1 MASSRKS
8 SSIDLVAAT
17 RVALHSVADPG
28 ANLLLGLSGGVD
40 SVVLLDVLA
49 RLAPESRF
57 SLRALHVHHG
67 ISPNADQWAE
77 FCASLCAAKGVPFSI
92 EQVDVVPFRSL
103 GIEGAARHARYEAY
117 RRHATDLVVLA
128 QHRDDQV
135 ETVLL
140 HLARGAGARGLGGMA
155 PVRQMTDSG
164 ARVFRPFL
172 DASRQDIE
180 AYARERGL
188 RWIEDE
194 SNDFLHLRR
203 NFLRSRVLPELET
216 VFPNVRAA
224 VARSAR
230 HLADAGS
237 LLDQLA
243 DADLAAIAVDDALAV
258 DGLSAIGIE
267 RARNALRRWCERRS
281 APWPGSARLGE
292 ILRQTREATDDAV
305 LEVEVA
311 GWSFRR
317 YRGRL
322 YLDRNLPVPP
332 SDFRETWNG
341 ERFLPL
347 LALGGVLHFRPE
359 TGVGVSVARLRAG
372 EVAIRLRS
380 GGERIRLHPNG
391 PTKKLKN
398 LFQERGIRPWLR
410 GTLPLVYCGN
420 ELIAVPFVGE
430 AAEWRASPVEPGL
443 IVSWERLRLRS

>member
-8 SSIDLVAAT
+8 SSINLVAAT
-17 RVALHSVADPG
+17 RAALHSVADPG

-49 RLAPESRF
+49 RLAPELRF
-57 SLRALHVHHG
+57 SLRAIHVHHG
-67 ISPNADQWAE
+67 ISPNADQWAG
-77 FCASLCAAKGVPFSI
+77 FCTSLCAAKGVPFSI
-92 EQVDVVPFRSL
+92 ERVDVRPFRNL

-117 RRHATDLVVLA
+117 RRHATDFVVLA

-155 PVRQMTDSG
+155 PVRRMTDSG
-164 ARVFRPFL
+164 ARVLRPFL
-172 DASRQDIE
+172 GASRQDIE
-180 AYARERGL
+180 AYARERAL
-188 RWIEDE
+188 HWIEDE
-194 SNDFLHLRR
+194 SNDFQHLRR
-203 NFLRSRVLPELET
+203 NFLRARVLPELET
-216 VFPNVRAA
+216 VVPDVRSAM
-224 VARSAR
+224 ARSAR
-230 HLADAGS
+230 NLAEAGV

-243 DADLAAIAVDDALAV
+243 DADLSAILVDDAV
-258 DGLSAIGIE
+258 DVDALSAIGME

-305 LEVEVA
+305 LEIQVA

-322 YLDRNLPVPP
+322 YLDRILPEPP
-332 SDFRETWNG
+332 SDFCESWNG

-372 EVAIRLRS
+372 KVSIRLRS
-380 GGERIRLHPNG
+380 GGEGIRLHPTG
-391 PTKKLKN
+391 PTRTLKN
-398 LFQERGIRPWLR
+398 LFQERGVRPWLR
-410 GTLPLVYCGN
+410 GTLPLVYCDD

-430 AAEWRASPVEPGL
+430 DAAWRANDGEPGL
-443 IVSWERLRLRS
+443 IVSWEPFRPMA